1 MKKQRSDLR
10 ALEKNLDSELFYM
23 EANSS
28 LAKKKNSLKQQAC
41 FDSHPFQL
49 ITSLQAELVILRRAS
64 YSLSHKLCL
73 QGESTD

>member
-28 LAKKKNSLKQQAC
+28 LAKRKK
-41 FDSHPFQL
+41 
-49 ITSLQAELVILRRAS
+49 
-64 YSLSHKLCL
+64 
-73 QGESTD
+73 